1 MAFTAIRRRNSWIF
15 YWNWTEEKQECA
27 KHIYCSMDAFWGVSA
42 RKHLC
47 LHPWSACVIFHA
59 HPTHPHSIIGEH
71 LSRENEGRER
81 ILRVDGQKGR
91 FSNTMMSCISQCM
104 PSKGCYSPLY
114 MFYQFLVDGRKR
126 CVHAMYD
133 RKKNLRFQKYLHTCG
148 GGLIVMYLRMFC
160 ALGEIGGNM
169 GLFLGSSILTIF
181 EFVDFVIYLCSRR
194 NKKDSWLHKREDSPD
209 YPWML

>member
-133 RKKNLRFQKYLHTCG
+133 KEKKSPFSKIPAYMWRRPYCN
-148 GGLIVMYLRMFC
+148 V
-160 ALGEIGGNM
+160 
-169 GLFLGSSILTIF
+169 LTY
-181 EFVDFVIYLCSRR
+181 VLCFRWDWR
-194 NKKDSWLHKREDSPD
+194 
-209 YPWML
+209 

>member
-1 MAFTAIRRRNSWIF
+1 MGSKARMRKT
-15 YWNWTEEKQECA
+15 
-27 KHIYCSMDAFWGVSA
+27 YCSMDAFWGVSA

-47 LHPWSACVIFHA
+47 LHPWSASVIFHA
-59 HPTHPHSIIGEH
+59 HPTHPHSIIAKRYQERMREESESFVWTDKKGGFRIRWCHAYHSACPVRDAIVHCFISFLWTGENDSYT
-71 LSRENEGRER
+71 L
-81 ILRVDGQKGR
+81 
-91 FSNTMMSCISQCM
+91 CM
-104 PSKGCYSPLY
+104 T
-114 MFYQFLVDGRKR
+114 
-126 CVHAMYD
+126 